1 MQRLTHDPTKRSL
14 LHPPSLSLFASL
26 SFFSVTTNALSL
38 SIFPSSMCTATRY
51 VHIETTLQ
59 YFFTRVYSTNS
70 IPLPLCL
77 CALSLSLSLSLAN
90 PSNKLHKHTHTGG
103 GGGKKAGKLFGRG
116 ENFFTLCVV
125 WRVSSV
131 QLSQLHFLL
140 TPDESSRVIEEQVC
154 SKNSL
159 DHHFDYFDHHCVSL
173 IPPQTSIMKRQF
185 LWLHFALIII
195 IGKLVLNINNRNYY
209 ANWVLWIIDFL
220 LLLKLHNSFQHIS
233 YVGKTP
239 HRLDG

>member
-1 MQRLTHDPTKRSL
+1 MFTLPIQ
-14 LHPPSLSLFASL
+14 SLSLFAS
-26 SFFSVTTNALSL
+26 V
-38 SIFPSSMCTATRY
+38 PY
-51 VHIETTLQ
+51 
-59 YFFTRVYSTNS
+59 
-70 IPLPLCL
+70 
-77 CALSLSLSLSLAN
+77 LSLSLSLSLAN

-159 DHHFDYFDHHCVSL
+159 DHHFDHYCVSL
-173 IPPQTSIMKRQF
+173 IPPNVHHEETVS
-185 LWLHFALIII
+185 LAPLCSDH
-195 IGKLVLNINNRNYY
+195 
-209 ANWVLWIIDFL
+209 
-220 LLLKLHNSFQHIS
+220 H
-233 YVGKTP
+233 
-239 HRLDG
+239 HR